1 MSGVRVCVAQVTTE
15 PYAIEENRALTVAA
29 AQEAF
34 EHGADLVVLPELAIT
49 GYVADRERLLPVAE
63 PVGGPTFEA
72 WRTVAAQAG
81 GVVVGGFCEAGPTG
95 IYNAAMAVGPDG
107 LLLHYRKAH
116 LFATEKACFLPGDL
130 GFPVVPTPVGTL
142 GICVCYDLRFVE
154 VVRLMA
160 LRDVELI
167 CVPTAW
173 VAGYDA
179 ERWDERGLC
188 PQAHGAI
195 LQANLSQ
202 VFIAC
207 ASQAGRSGDVEFL
220 GSSILVDPWGR
231 LVIGPLPGSEDAN
244 ATAEIV
250 LEDVRRA
257 RVRSP
262 LITPRA
268 DRRTDVYGIWTA
280 GEVL

>member
-1 MSGVRVCVAQVTTE
+1 MAGVRVAVVQVTSR
-15 PYAIEENRALTVAA
+15 PYEVEANRSCTTAA
-29 AQEAF
+29 ARAAF
-34 EHGADLVVLPELAIT
+34 EQGADVVVLPELAIS
-49 GYVADRERLLPVAE
+49 GYVADPERLTPIAE
-63 PVGGPTFEA
+63 PVEGPTFEE
-72 WRTVAAQAG
+72 WRALAAQAG
-81 GVVVGGFCEAGPTG
+81 GVVVGGFCEAGGSG
-95 IYNAAMAVGPDG
+95 IYNTAIAVGPEG

-116 LFATEKACFLPGDL
+116 LFATEKHCFLPGDL
-130 GFPVVPTPVGTL
+130 GFPVARTQVGML

-173 VAGYDA
+173 VAGFDTD
-179 ERWDERGLC
+179 RWDERGLC

-207 ASQAGRSGDVEFL
+207 ASQAGPSGDQEFL

-231 LVIGPLPGSEDAN
+231 LPIGPLPGSEDR
-244 ATAEIV
+244 TAITEID
-250 LEDVRRA
+250 LADVERA

-268 DRRTDVYGIWTA
+268 DRRTDMYGIWAA